1 MDLKDLRCVVSIA
14 ESGSFVA
21 ASERLNMSQP
31 SVSARIR
38 GLEADLGAELFVR
51 GARGVTLTQLGEEL
65 LRHARSILRQVHD
78 AEADMLAFRAS
89 PVGLVRVG
97 MPTSLTAALT
107 MPLLDLCMAD
117 MPNVRLRIVESM
129 SGYIGNWLQDGT
141 LDLGVTFGSSPPPDI
156 ELEPLAR
163 EDLLL
168 VGRDREA
175 MAPLLDEAGHV
186 PFIRLSQVPLIL
198 PGPEHGLRAL
208 VEDVARQQAVRL
220 GVVVELD
227 AFGEMQQLVARG
239 LGYTVMSSAAFNY
252 GFRPDLSAALILRP
266 TVSRI
271 VNLARVAG
279 RVPSRAVNE
288 VAQRLRQVV
297 QMRAGDDAWLAHSI
311 P

>member
-1 MDLKDLRCVVSIA
+1 MDLKDLRCVVAIA
-14 ESGSFVA
+14 ESGSFMA

-31 SVSARIR
+31 SVSARMR
-38 GLEADLGAELFVR
+38 DLEADLGAQLFAR
-51 GARGVTLTQLGEEL
+51 GARGVTPTQLGEEL

-78 AEADMLAFRAS
+78 AEADMLAYRAS

-97 MPTSLTAALT
+97 LPTSLTAALT
-107 MPLLDLCMAD
+107 MPLLELCRAD

-141 LDLGVTFGSSPPPDI
+141 LDLGITFGSSPPAEI

-168 VGRDREA
+168 VGKDRAA
-175 MAPLLDEAGHV
+175 MAPLLDDAGNV
-186 PFIRLSQVPLIL
+186 PFVRLSQVPLIL

-220 GVVVELD
+220 GVEVELD
-227 AFGEMQQLVARG
+227 AFGEMQQLVAHG

-252 GFRPDLSAALILRP
+252 GLRPDLVAALILRP
-266 TVSRI
+266 TVSRV
-271 VNLARVAG
+271 VNLATLAS
-279 RVPSRAVNE
+279 RVPSRAINE

-297 QMRAGDDAWLAHSI
+297 RSRAAEAQWLAHAI
-311 P
+311 L

>member
-1 MDLKDLRCVVSIA
+1 MDLKDLRCVVAIA

-21 ASERLNMSQP
+21 ASERLHMSQP

-38 GLEADLGAELFVR
+38 GLEADLGAELFAR
-51 GARGVTLTQLGEEL
+51 GARGVTPTQLGEEL

-78 AEADMLAFRAS
+78 AEADMQAFRAS

-97 MPTSLTAALT
+97 LPTSLTAALT
-107 MPLLDLCMAD
+107 TPLLDLCMRD

-129 SGYIGNWLQDGT
+129 SGYIAQWLQDGT
-141 LDLGVTFGSSPPPDI
+141 LDLGVTFGASPPAEI

-168 VGRDREA
+168 VGKDAAA
-175 MAPLLDEAGHV
+175 MAPLLDEGGHV
-186 PFIRLSQVPLIL
+186 PFTRLSQVPLIL

-208 VEDVARQQAVRL
+208 VDEVARQQAVRL

-252 GFRPDLSAALILRP
+252 GLRPDLSAALILRP

-271 VNLARVAG
+271 VNLASAAG
-279 RVPSRAVNE
+279 RIPSRAVNE

-297 QMRAGDDAWLAHSI
+297 QMRAAEQAWLAHSI

>member
-1 MDLKDLRCVVSIA
+1 MDLKDLRCVVAIA
-14 ESGSFVA
+14 DTGSFVA

-38 GLEADLGAELFVR
+38 DMEANLGAQLFTR
-51 GARGVTLTQLGEEL
+51 GARGVTATQLGEEL
-65 LRHARSILRQVHD
+65 LRHARSILRQMHD
-78 AEADMLAFRAS
+78 AESDMLAFRGS

-97 MPTSLTAALT
+97 LPTSLTAALT
-107 MPLLDLCMAD
+107 MPLLELCKAD

-129 SGYIGNWLQDGT
+129 SGYIGNWLQDRT
-141 LDLGVTFGSSPPPDI
+141 LDLGITFGSLPPTDI

-168 VGRDREA
+168 VGKDEA
-175 MAPLLDEAGHV
+175 ALAPLLNEAGNV
-186 PFIRLSQVPLIL
+186 PFVRLSQVPLIL
-198 PGPEHGLRAL
+198 PGPEHGLRTL
-208 VEDVARQQAVRL
+208 VEDVARQQAARL
-220 GVVVELD
+220 YVVVELD

-252 GFRPDLSAALILRP
+252 GFRPPLSAAQIVRP

-271 VNLARVAG
+271 VNLATLSG
-279 RVPSRAVNE
+279 RIPSRAVNE
-288 VAQRLRQVV
+288 VAQRIRQVIA
-297 QMRAGDDAWLAHSI
+297 MRAGEAAWLAHSI

>member
-1 MDLKDLRCVVSIA
+1 MDLKDLRCMVAIA

-38 GLEADLGAELFVR
+38 GLETDLGAELFTR
-51 GARGVTLTQLGEEL
+51 GARGVSPTQLGEEL

-78 AEADMLAFRAS
+78 AEADMQAFRAA

-97 MPTSLTAALT
+97 LPTSLTAALT
-107 MPLLDLCMAD
+107 MPLLDLCMKD

-129 SGYIGNWLQDGT
+129 SGYIGQWLQDGT
-141 LDLGVTFGSSPPPDI
+141 LDLGITFGSSPPADV

-168 VGRDREA
+168 VGEGPA
-175 MAPLLDEAGHV
+175 ALAPFLDDAGNV
-186 PFIRLSQVPLIL
+186 PFTRLSEVPLIL

-208 VEDVARQQAVRL
+208 VEEIARQQAVRL

-239 LGYTVMSSAAFNY
+239 LGFTVMSSAAFNY
-252 GFRPDLSAALILRP
+252 GLRPDLSAALILRP

-271 VNLARVAG
+271 VNLASASG
-279 RVPSRAVNE
+279 RMPSRAVNE

-297 QMRAGDDAWLAHSI
+297 QMRAAEEAWLAHSI
-311 P
+311 S